1 MSGKGESISLHGLA
15 PSGEALDGLQRLTD
29 AALAH
34 LPAEDLLSELLVR
47 IAEILGSDTVA
58 ILLLD
63 EDGRQLRARA
73 AKGIEEEVEQGVT
86 LPLGKGFAGRIAAE
100 RRSITIDDV
109 DHADILNPI
118 LREKG
123 IRSLLGVPL
132 VSEGR
137 ILGVLHVG
145 SLRPRKFTEG
155 ERDLLQLAADRAAPA
170 IDHAKL
176 NEQRR
181 LAEAL
186 QRQLL
191 PALRDVPGVE
201 LASRYLPASRDS
213 LGGDWYDAF
222 SLPGGKVAVVVGDVV
237 GHGVTAAAVMAQLR
251 TALRAY
257 AADGHEATEVVERI
271 NRMMWQLGPRA
282 MTTLS
287 YIVIDLEQER
297 LEHVGAGHPP
307 PLAVLGDHCD
317 FLETRPN
324 VPLATLPAVGYERTV
339 HPCLAGTTLLLYTDG
354 LVERRGEVIDVGME
368 RLRAA
373 VARELADDGD
383 GTIGVELLCA
393 RLAAT
398 VVPGQ
403 RGDDVAFV
411 AVRVPQV
418 PATFSRRWPAD
429 RAALVEIRHL
439 LRRWLRRCGATEDEA
454 YDVTVA
460 CQEACANAV
469 EHAYR
474 PGPQSFLLEG
484 ACEDGRVRLTVRDEG
499 NWRSPRGR
507 HRGRGLELMRKLMD
521 EVEVTSDEQG
531 TRVVLERTL
540 ERAKGSGA

>member
-1 MSGKGESISLHGLA
+1 MSGKGEQVSLHDLD
-15 PSGEALDGLQRLTD
+15 PRGEAVDGLQRLTD

-34 LPAEDLLSELLVR
+34 LPAEELLSELLVR
-47 IAEILGSDTVA
+47 IAEILRSDTVA

-63 EDGRQLRARA
+63 DDGRQLRARA
-73 AKGIEEEVEQGVT
+73 AQGIEEEVEQGVT

-132 VSEGR
+132 ISEGR
-137 ILGVLHVG
+137 LLGVLHVG
-145 SLRPRKFTEG
+145 SLRPRRFTDA
-155 ERDLLQLAADRAAPA
+155 ERELLQLAADRAAPA

-191 PALRDVPGVE
+191 PVLRDVPGVE
-201 LASRYLPASRDS
+201 LASRYLPASRDT
-213 LGGDWYDAF
+213 LGGDWFDAF
-222 SLPGGKVAVVVGDVV
+222 PLPGGKVAVAVGDVV
-237 GHGVTAAAVMAQLR
+237 GHGVGAAAVMAQLR

-257 AADGHEATEVVERI
+257 AADGHEPTEVVERM
-271 NRMMWQLGPRA
+271 NRLMWQLGPHA

-287 YIVIDLEQER
+287 YVVIDFEQER

-307 PLAVLGDHCD
+307 PLTVVGDHCD
-317 FLETRPN
+317 YLEVRPN
-324 VPLATLPAVGYERTV
+324 VPLATVPSVGYERTV
-339 HPCLAGTTLLLYTDG
+339 HPCPAGTTLLLYTDG

-373 VARELADDGD
+373 VATETG
-383 GTIGVELLCA
+383 GGEPVGVELLCA
-393 RLAAT
+393 RIAAT
-398 VVPGQ
+398 VLPGQ

-411 AVRVPQV
+411 AVRVPPV
-418 PATFSRRWPAD
+418 PEAISRRWPAD

-439 LRRWLRRCGATEDEA
+439 LRRWLRRCGATDDEA

-474 PGPQSFLLEG
+474 PGPHSFLLEG
-484 ACEDGRVRLTVRDEG
+484 VCEEGRVRLTVRDEG
-499 NWRSPRGR
+499 SWRSPRGR
-507 HRGRGLELMRKLMD
+507 HRGRGLEMMRQLMD
-521 EVEVTSDEQG
+521 EVEVTSDETG
-531 TRVVLERTL
+531 TLVVLERAL
-540 ERAKGSGA
+540 GRAGRSRG